1 VLATRPINCAE
12 FLDFKDTHRMTDNQ
26 ANGNGQAADLQATD
40 AGAAQ
45 IQVLAQYVKDLSFE
59 NPAAPMSLQS
69 QKPALEVGV
78 DVQARGMGVDQ
89 YEVQIRVRADAKAAS
104 QTVFVCE
111 VVYAGV
117 FMLRNISQENIQPVL
132 LIECPR
138 QLFPFARRVVA
149 DVTRDGGFP
158 PLMLDPIDFLTLY
171 RAQMA
176 QQKAQVATA

>member
-1 VLATRPINCAE
+1 MSDSP
-12 FLDFKDTHRMTDNQ
+12 
-26 ANGNGQAADLQATD
+26 ANGNGAAAELA
-40 AGAAQ
+40 ANAANAAQ

-59 NPAAPMSLQS
+59 NPAAPMSLQG

-78 DVQARGMGVDQ
+78 DVQARGLGVDQ
-89 YEVQIRVRADAKAAS
+89 YEVAIRVRADAKSAN
-104 QTVFVCE
+104 QTIFVCE

-117 FMLRNISQENIQPVL
+117 FMLKNISPENIQPVL

-149 DVTRDGGFP
+149 DTTRDGGFP

-171 RAQMA
+171 RAQLA
-176 QQKAQVATA
+176 QQKAQGAQASA

>member
-1 VLATRPINCAE
+1 MS
-12 FLDFKDTHRMTDNQ
+12 DTQ
-26 ANGNGQAADLQATD
+26 ANGNGQDSSFEASAAN
-40 AGAAQ
+40 AAQ

-59 NPAAPMSLQS
+59 NPAAPMSLQG

-78 DVQARGMGVDQ
+78 DVQARGLGVDQ
-89 YEVQIRVRADAKAAS
+89 YEVLVRIRADAKSAN

-111 VVYAGV
+111 VTYAGV
-117 FMLRNISQENIQPVL
+117 FMLKNISQDNVQPVL

-158 PLMLDPIDFLTLY
+158 PLLLDPIDFMTLY
-171 RAQMA
+171 RAQLA
-176 QQKAQVATA
+176 QQQAQTATA

>member
-1 VLATRPINCAE
+1 MS
-12 FLDFKDTHRMTDNQ
+12 DTPS
-26 ANGNGQAADLQATD
+26 NGNGADAPDSQAAT
-40 AGAAQ
+40 AAAAAH

-59 NPAAPMSLQS
+59 NPAAPMSLQG

-78 DVQARGMGVDQ
+78 DVQARGLGVDQ
-89 YEVQIRVRADAKAAS
+89 YEVAIRVRADAKSAN

-111 VVYAGV
+111 VTYAGV
-117 FMLRNISQENIQPVL
+117 FMLKNISQENIQPIL

-149 DVTRDGGFP
+149 DTTRDGGFP

-171 RAQMA
+171 KAQLA
-176 QQKAQVATA
+176 QQKAQSAAQPTA

>member
-1 VLATRPINCAE
+1 MS
-12 FLDFKDTHRMTDNQ
+12 DTPESGNGSAAPENQ
-26 ANGNGQAADLQATD
+26 ATAAA
-40 AGAAQ
+40 AAQ

-59 NPAAPMSLQS
+59 NPAAPMSLQG

-78 DVQARGMGVDQ
+78 DVQARGLGVDQ
-89 YEVQIRVRADAKAAS
+89 YEVAIRVRADAKSAN

-111 VVYAGV
+111 VTYAGV
-117 FMLRNISQENIQPVL
+117 FMLKNIAQENIQPIL

-149 DVTRDGGFP
+149 DTTRDGGFP

-171 RAQMA
+171 KAQLA
-176 QQKAQVATA
+176 QQKAQSGAPQASA

>member
-1 VLATRPINCAE
+1 MS
-12 FLDFKDTHRMTDNQ
+12 DTP
-26 ANGNGQAADLQATD
+26 ANGNGGAAPDNQEATAA
-40 AGAAQ
+40 AGAQ

-59 NPAAPMSLQS
+59 NPAAPMSLQG

-78 DVQARGMGVDQ
+78 DVQARGLGVDQ
-89 YEVQIRVRADAKAAS
+89 YEVAIRVRADAKSAN

-111 VVYAGV
+111 VTYAGV
-117 FMLRNISQENIQPVL
+117 FMLKNISQENIQPIL

-149 DVTRDGGFP
+149 DTTRDGGFP

-171 RAQMA
+171 KAQLA
-176 QQKAQVATA
+176 QQKAQAAPQASA